1 MNFCM
6 KTRFAM
12 YYLCQHQFS
21 QLALFTEQILL
32 CLFTGKAMVQHL
44 WLLYTVERP
53 HRAPCILNKWLDS
66 PGAGHTLPSLDYLP
80 GPAGSSLTHP
90 VLVMHAGV

>member
-21 QLALFTEQILL
+21 QLALLTEQILL
-32 CLFTGKAMVQHL
+32 SVYGQDHAWFSTSGYFVLWRVPQGIMHIIQVSGFTRRSHL
-44 WLLYTVERP
+44 PFIR
-53 HRAPCILNKWLDS
+53 
-66 PGAGHTLPSLDYLP
+66 
-80 GPAGSSLTHP
+80 
-90 VLVMHAGV
+90 